1 MPSLYIPDEYKEGF
15 NSLGTLDHENFAKL
29 IRLLDEAGSAMSS
42 STLITNV
49 SAKFDEV
56 FKPQIISIL
65 EAVTE
70 LDEYRSSDDLEV
82 EDIIQQS
89 YAAILD
95 LDAVKSEEDA
105 QQICERLKQ
114 LIDVN
119 GSIAVTSKTF
129 DLKTD
134 YEKIFLHSRIISDAR
149 PVFGKDCSEKPKG
162 VLINHI
168 LKIIYRDIEGN
179 KEIYLSLDMNDI
191 VQMLEQINRAVDKS
205 NSLEKMFRDL
215 GVNCFTENQG
225 EE

>member
-1 MPSLYIPDEYKEGF
+1 MPSLHIPDEYKEGF

-29 IRLLDEAGSAMSS
+29 IRLLDEAGPAMSS
-42 STLITNV
+42 STLIANV

-56 FKPQIISIL
+56 VKHKIISIL

-89 YAAILD
+89 YSAILD

-105 QQICERLKQ
+105 QRICERLKQ
-114 LIDVN
+114 LINVN

-162 VLINHI
+162 ILINHI

-179 KEIYLSLDMNDI
+179 KEIYLSLDMDDI
-191 VQMLEQINRAVDKS
+191 VQMVEQINRAVDKS

-215 GVNCFTENQG
+215 GINCFTESQ